1 VAGPTFKSLGK
12 FMLGGNFSNRT
23 NISSINALRLGG
35 TFNTSVNGLSNRI
48 SDFTFKLKTNYAIP
62 SEIGLLQEDTFDENQ
77 TFFDATDVT
86 FDAG

>member
-1 VAGPTFKSLGK
+1 MTPCL
-12 FMLGGNFSNRT
+12 
-23 NISSINALRLGG
+23 
-35 TFNTSVNGLSNRI
+35 FN
-48 SDFTFKLKTNYAIP
+48 DFTFKLKTNYAIP